1 MKKKVIIISAIAV
14 AAAAVVAAAVIFLPG
29 LLSGNSGAAR
39 DFGGILPEVP
49 ITPASEF
56 DYEVVDDVV
65 EITEYKGNSFEIAI
79 PDTIDGHPVE
89 RVYLDGELD
98 CVILPDSV
106 KEFELNCKAES
117 VYIPASAEKYTFGAS
132 SAEPNTKLETVYIA
146 AGAAIPVSAFANCQ
160 SLETVY
166 FEDGVKAIGDVAFS
180 GCTSIKK
187 LEFPKSLESIGNSA
201 FSKCSALTEL
211 TFPEG
216 FDKLGYTAFSECTS
230 LTKVTFPESMTQIPD
245 STFYMC
251 SALTDVTFGSNIT
264 ELGSS
269 AFAECGS
276 LVKISMPEKL
286 VRIGNGCFQ
295 NCVNLEEVVMYE
307 GVKSIGSNAFYGC
320 GKLKNV
326 TIPDSLAEI
335 GENAFDNS
343 SWLDTMGDD
352 MIVIND
358 ILFKYSGTDT
368 EVVIPDGI
376 TSISAA
382 AFQNNTQITSVK
394 MPDTVTSIGAKAFAG
409 CTALSSVTLSA
420 NLTEIPESLFYGC
433 TALVS
438 VVLPDG
444 ITVIGN
450 GAFSGCTILMIVI
463 IPVHVTEI
471 GDYAFS
477 QCSSLINVEIPE
489 SVTSIGTNAF
499 AGCTSLVSM
508 TIKGK
513 PTLGSGAFSGC
524 TKLANITVDD
534 SVLDNADSSV
544 FEGCV
549 AYISNP
555 DIWKYLPVIPETS
568 ADQFEYK
575 EADGGIVITG
585 YTGSSMDIRV
595 PDKIGGKPVVKVDI
609 PTVKATE
616 LILPDSVKE
625 FNVDLSVLKYLN
637 IPENCTKLPV
647 FGGVNVKVVLVFVY
661 VGDGITVL
669 PENMFADCKE
679 LVGVRLPDSVQD
691 ISDSVFNNCD
701 KLTEVSY
708 KGEKLGYDHFSGPK
722 PMSQKDIDTICETVL
737 HTNSVG
743 EILYGLSFHS
753 TFSGINE
760 KSSNVNFLIDMMN
773 IANVPLKADKEV
785 KDVDQFRE
793 FNYYSIDRVEDHIRK
808 YVNSSFDID
817 KWIEN
822 NREAITDFGR
832 IVHLVDDTYIALDT
846 NVAATGYY
854 RSWDIY
860 PVFDNTSDY
869 RGDVGSINA
878 CDYIITDGYSI
889 GNKYYLNVIQY
900 HGGLSEYLDGIVNDS
915 LNDLLSN
922 KYDLNLFLQ
931 NAKYMQFTFT
941 KRSDGSFQIEAIEE
955 YKDDADTATY
965 ALLNYINE
973 NFEYFEEY
981 GTGNTIEKIGVIKDD
996 GNGSDKI
1003 ILSYRS
1009 DGMGA
1014 TMHSLCQLVCDASTG
1029 EIYQFGSGP
1038 NGGSGLYYDN
1048 ERKEYVIMTSIFY
1061 TSLGVGYYSLDGE
1074 ELYGYR
1080 EDYSNIEDMPE
1091 EDFNAFGRYT
1101 FNGKQCTSVEEYE
1114 KLSEYYKNRFTNV
1127 DDIMTDCSEFSVKDL
1142 IEYIST
1148 NLQ

>member
-56 DYEVVDDVV
+56 DYEVVNDVV

-106 KEFELNCKAES
+106 KEFELKCKAES
-117 VYIPASAEKYTFGAS
+117 VYIPASAEKYSFGAS

-230 LTKVTFPESMTQIPD
+230 LTKVTFPESMTSIPD

-251 SALTDVTFGSNIT
+251 SALTDITFGSNIT

-343 SWLDTMGDD
+343 SWLDSMGDD

-438 VVLPDG
+438 VVLPDS

-463 IPVHVTEI
+463 IPVNVTEI

-585 YTGSSMDIRV
+585 YNGSSMDIRV

-616 LILPDSVKE
+616 LILPDTVKE
-625 FNVDLSVLKYLN
+625 FNVDLSALKYLN

-661 VGDGITVL
+661 VGDGITAL

-679 LVGVRLPDSVQD
+679 LVGVRLPDSVKD

-708 KGEKLGYDHFSGPK
+708 KGEKLGYDDFNGPK
-722 PMSQKDIDTICETVL
+722 PMSRKDIDTICDTIL
-737 HTNSVG
+737 HINSDTSQGIFLSNYYVFSD
-743 EILYGLSFHS
+743 INDANLYL
-753 TFSGINE
+753 
-760 KSSNVNFLIDMMN
+760 LMD
-773 IANVPLKADKEV
+773 IANVPLE
-785 KDVDQFRE
+785 E
-793 FNYYSIDRVEDHIRK
+793 DRVEGNLYYYSYDRVEEHIKK
-808 YVNSSFDID
+808 YVNPSFDID
-817 KWIEN
+817 KWKKNGEILFPDEDYFISQVVVN
-822 NREAITDFGR
+822 T
-832 IVHLVDDTYIALDT
+832 LP
-846 NVAATGYY
+846 
-854 RSWDIY
+854 WDIY
-860 PVFDNTSDY
+860 PASSGCTT
-869 RGDVGSINA
+869 
-878 CDYIITDGYSI
+878 YIIRDGYSI
-889 GNKYYLNVIQY
+889 GNKYYLNVVCEGSGQVRMLQGHY
-900 HGGLSEYLDGIVNDS
+900 DAP
-915 LNDLLSN
+915 LNSCISGVSHTSFGWLLPE
-922 KYDLNLFLQ
+922 LNRLQ
-931 NAKYMQFTFT
+931 LTFT
-941 KRSDGSFQIEAIEE
+941 KLADGSFQIESIT
-955 YKDDADTATY
+955 KSNDPADTATY

-1009 DGMGA
+1009 DGFGA
-1014 TMHSLCQLVCDASTG
+1014 TQHSECQLVYNVSTG
-1029 EIYQFGSGP
+1029 EIYTSGMRTNGS
-1038 NGGSGLYYDN
+1038 SDVYYDN
-1048 ERKEYVIMTSIFY
+1048 ERKQYVFSEGSSYYGTNITF
-1061 TSLGVGYYSLDGE
+1061 YSLDLE
-1074 ELYGYR
+1074 EV
-1080 EDYSNIEDMPE
+1080 YSYDEGFYSFYANDNPYAMSE
-1091 EDFNAFGRYT
+1091 EDFNAFGRYY
-1101 FNGKQCTSVEEYE
+1101 FDGKQCTSAEEYE
-1114 KLSEYYKNRFTNV
+1114 KLSAYYKNRFTKA
-1127 DDIMTDCSEFSVKDL
+1127 DDVMTDCSEFTL
-1142 IEYIST
+1142 EEFIQYIGA
-1148 NLQ
+1148 NLN